1 MINYSLSEICEIVDG
16 KLIGDGSVVVNGMQ
30 YDSRLMKDNM
40 IFAPF
45 KGEKIDG
52 HQFVKPLFEKNIKA
66 SFWQSDC
73 PLEKPQGNLIV
84 VDNVLEAIAKLAKF
98 YRESLAIKIVGVTG
112 SSGKTSTKDIIA
124 SVLAQKYKVY
134 KTKGNHNNIIGVP
147 TTLINMDND
156 IDVAVIEMGIDD
168 IGIMD
173 KLVDMVRPDYT
184 VITSIAPAHI
194 QQFKTIDKI
203 VQQKCLINKHL
214 SKEGICFY
222 NHDCY
227 GVKNQLIKMNLEN
240 QMFVYGFDND
250 CDLTISNCYL
260 SDKFTYFTVK
270 QIDYSPF
277 KVAVL
282 GKHMAL
288 NSLAAIAIASK
299 MGLSYSQIDQGLQ
312 QVSITNRRMQLKQ
325 IKDSTIIDDSY
336 NSNPSSLV
344 ASLSTFL
351 DYSSNNRKV
360 VVLGD
365 MLELAENSALMHRE
379 IADKID
385 FSQFDSIILIG
396 QQMKNLYERLQQENI
411 ESKWFVDWQSSL
423 SEVKKQVNKESVTFF
438 KSSNSM
444 RFNELI
450 NALED

>member
-1 MINYSLSEICEIVDG
+1 MINYSLSEICEIVGG

-240 QMFVYGFDND
+240 QMFVYGF
-250 CDLTISNCYL
+250 
-260 SDKFTYFTVK
+260 VK

-277 KVAVL
+277 KVAAL

-351 DYSSNNRKV
+351 DYSSKNRKV

-411 ESKWFVDWQSSL
+411 ESKWFMDWQSSL

>member
-1 MINYSLSEICEIVDG
+1 M
-16 KLIGDGSVVVNGMQ
+16 
-30 YDSRLMKDNM
+30 
-40 IFAPF
+40 
-45 KGEKIDG
+45 
-52 HQFVKPLFEKNIKA
+52 
-66 SFWQSDC
+66 
-73 PLEKPQGNLIV
+73 
-84 VDNVLEAIAKLAKF
+84 
-98 YRESLAIKIVGVTG
+98 
-112 SSGKTSTKDIIA
+112 
-124 SVLAQKYKVY
+124 
-134 KTKGNHNNIIGVP
+134 
-147 TTLINMDND
+147 
-156 IDVAVIEMGIDD
+156 
-168 IGIMD
+168 
-173 KLVDMVRPDYT
+173 
-184 VITSIAPAHI
+184 
-194 QQFKTIDKI
+194 
-203 VQQKCLINKHL
+203 
-214 SKEGICFY
+214 
-222 NHDCY
+222 
-227 GVKNQLIKMNLEN
+227 
-240 QMFVYGFDND
+240 
-250 CDLTISNCYL
+250 

-277 KVAVL
+277 KVAAL